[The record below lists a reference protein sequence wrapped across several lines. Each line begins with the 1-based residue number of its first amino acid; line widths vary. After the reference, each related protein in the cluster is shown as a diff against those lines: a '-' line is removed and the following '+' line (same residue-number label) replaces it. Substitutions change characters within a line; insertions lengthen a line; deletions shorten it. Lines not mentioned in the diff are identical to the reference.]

1 MMDYNQ
7 FRGLV
12 VVPTLHYLD
21 EVIPYSEEAVDL
33 LMMTAAHES
42 NGCSYVKQI
51 NGPALGVYQMEP
63 ATHYDIYKNFLKY
76 NPKIKSLLKDFTID
90 AGILLQQGED
100 MVFNLAYAT
109 AMARVHY
116 YRVSEPLPERKAMAK
131 CVSPESREEDYLME
145 LAKYAK
151 WYYNTNL
158 GKATAEDYLKAFK
171 RWRAL

>member
-1 MMDYNQ
+1 MNYNQ
-7 FRGLV
+7 FRSLIV
-12 VVPTLHYLD
+12 EPTLQFLD

-42 NGCSYVKQI
+42 NGCSYIKQI

-63 ATHYDIYKNFLKY
+63 ATHEDIYKNFLKY

-116 YRVSEPLPERKAMAK
+116 YRVPEALPNTLEG
-131 CVSPESREEDYLME
+131 
-145 LAKYAK
+145 LAAYAK
-151 WYYNTNL
+151 KYYNTNL

-171 RWRAL
+171 RWRDL

>member
-1 MMDYNQ
+1 MMNYNQ
-7 FRGLV
+7 FRSLV
-12 VVPTLHYLD
+12 VEPTLQFLD

-42 NGCSYVKQI
+42 NRCSYIKQI

-63 ATHYDIYKNFLKY
+63 ATHHDIYKNFLKY
-76 NPKIKSLLKDFTID
+76 NPAISSLLRDLTTD
-90 AGILLQQGED
+90 GGILLIQGED

-116 YRVSEPLPERKAMAK
+116 YRVPEALPNTLEG
-131 CVSPESREEDYLME
+131 
-145 LAKYAK
+145 LAAYAK
-151 WYYNTNL
+151 KYYNTNL